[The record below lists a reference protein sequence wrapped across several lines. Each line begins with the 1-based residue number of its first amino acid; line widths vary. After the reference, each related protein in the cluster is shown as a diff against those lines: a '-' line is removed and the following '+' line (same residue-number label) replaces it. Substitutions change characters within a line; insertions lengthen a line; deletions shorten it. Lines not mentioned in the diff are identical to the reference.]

1 MSEVVQQMINA
12 LSLGSVYALVA
23 LGLAVVFSVLGLV
36 NFAHAQL
43 ITLAGYAMWGV
54 SGQTFWLVLMLAA
67 IVAGAAGALAL
78 ERLVFVRL
86 RSASLAAMLLAS
98 VAVGII
104 MQTGFQ
110 IFFGAEPKRINY
122 PGWTSETITVLG
134 VRMQVLDLV
143 TIVTTALLLAGLLL
157 FLRRTVMGVALRA
170 AAEDFAVAR
179 LMGVR
184 AGVVVASAFVVSGL
198 LAGVAGFFWFA
209 SSGIVQPDGGT
220 TPLLKG
226 FIAVVIGGLGS
237 LSGAVA
243 VGFGLGILETLIQA
257 YAPGSVTPFSDTLV
271 FGVLLV
277 VVVLKPM
284 GLLGRSSRTA

>member
-1 MSEVVQQMINA
+1 MSDVVQQLVNA
-12 LSLGSVYALVA
+12 LSLGSIYALVA

-43 ITLAGYAMWGV
+43 ITLAGYAMWGL
-54 SGQTFWLVLMLAA
+54 SGETVWIALLAGGV
-67 IVAGAAGALAL
+67 VASALGALAL

-104 MQTGFQ
+104 LQTAFQ
-110 IFFGAEPKRINY
+110 ILFGAEPKRIDY
-122 PGWTSETITVLG
+122 PAWTGETVNALG
-134 VRMQVLDLV
+134 VRVQLLDLV
-143 TIVTTALLLAGLLL
+143 TIVTTGLLLAALLL

-170 AAEDFAVAR
+170 AAEDFSMAR

-184 AGVVVASAFVVSGL
+184 AGAVVAAAFAVSGV
-198 LAGVAGFFWFA
+198 LAGVAAFFWFA

-220 TPLLKG
+220 VPLLKG

-237 LSGAVA
+237 LSGAVIA
-243 VGFGLGILETLIQA
+243 GFGLGALETLIQA
-257 YAPGSVTPFSDTLV
+257 YAPGSVTPYTDTLV
-271 FGVLLV
+271 FAVLLI
-277 VVVLKPM
+277 VVVLRPM
-284 GLLGRSSRTA
+284 GLVASKSRAA